1 MAEPM
6 TEHAERALLPA
17 GLRDILPPFA
27 AFEAE
32 TVSRL
37 LGVFAR
43 HGYDRVK
50 PPMIE
55 FEQSLSGEG
64 AFRVMDPLTQRMMI
78 VRSDMTP
85 QVARIAA
92 TRLGNDPRPL
102 RLAYAGQVLQ
112 VKGTQ
117 LRAERQF
124 GQVGVELIGA
134 TDSAADSEI
143 LALCLE
149 SLEHVGLSDITV
161 DLTLSKLVP
170 AIIGEQNGDIWLRNA
185 LDHRDVSTV
194 SAAGGETARLLTALI
209 ESIGPAD
216 RALARLQA
224 LDLPPAA
231 QALRSRLVEVVALIR
246 SALPGLTLTIDP
258 VETRRFEYYT
268 GVGFTIFARQSA
280 VEIGRGGRY
289 LVQGETG
296 VGATLFMDTLMEILP
311 KPEAPK
317 RVYVPAGSDRK
328 QAASLRELG
337 WVTINGLAAADDVAA
352 EARRLRC
359 SHVLLDGQ
367 PAAVGGSGL

>member
-1 MAEPM
+1 M
-6 TEHAERALLPA
+6 TDLAERALLPA

-37 LGVFAR
+37 MAVFAQ

-64 AFRVMDPLTQRMMI
+64 AFRVMDPLTQRMMT

-92 TRLGNDPRPL
+92 TRLSNDPRPL

-134 TDSAADSEI
+134 RDSAADAEI
-143 LALCLE
+143 LALLLE

-209 ESIGPAD
+209 EAIGPAD

-246 SALPGLTLTIDP
+246 TALPGLTLTIDP

-280 VEIGRGGRY
+280 AEIGRGGRY
-289 LVQGETG
+289 VVHGEAG

-311 KPEAPK
+311 KPEVAK
-317 RVYVPAGSDRK
+317 RLYVPAGNDRK
-328 QAASLRELG
+328 LAASFRKLG

-359 SHVLLDGQ
+359 SHVLLNGA
-367 PAAVGGSGL
+367 PKEI

>member
-1 MAEPM
+1 M
-6 TEHAERALLPA
+6 TDLAERALLPA

-37 LGVFAR
+37 MAVFAQA
-43 HGYDRVK
+43 GYDRVK

-55 FEQSLSGEG
+55 FEQSLPSEG
-64 AFRVMDPLTQRMMI
+64 AFRVMDPLTQRMMT

-92 TRLGNDPRPL
+92 TRLSNDPRPL

-134 TDSAADSEI
+134 RDSAADAEI
-143 LALCLE
+143 LALLHD

-209 ESIGPAD
+209 EAIGPAD

-246 SALPGLTLTIDP
+246 TALPGLTLTIDP

-268 GVGFTIFARQSA
+268 GVGFTIFARRSA
-280 VEIGRGGRY
+280 AEIGRGGRY
-289 LVQGETG
+289 VVHGEAG
-296 VGATLFMDTLMEILP
+296 VGATLFMDALMEILP
-311 KPEAPK
+311 KPEAP
-317 RVYVPAGSDRK
+317 RRLYVPAGNDRK
-328 QAASLRELG
+328 LAASFRELG
-337 WVTINGLAAADDVAA
+337 WVTINGLGAADDVAA

-367 PAAVGGSGL
+367 PKEIKNG

>member
-1 MAEPM
+1 MNDL
-6 TEHAERALLPA
+6 AERALLPA

-37 LGVFAR
+37 MAVVAR
-43 HGYDRVK
+43 HGYERVK
-50 PPMIE
+50 PPIIE
-55 FEQSLSGEG
+55 FEQSLGGEG
-64 AFRVMDPLTQRMMI
+64 AFRVMDPLTQRMMT

-92 TRLGNDPRPL
+92 TRLTNDPRPL

-134 TDSAADSEI
+134 TDAAADAEI

-149 SLEHVGLSDITV
+149 ALEHVGLSGITV

-185 LDHRDVSTV
+185 LDHRDVTAV

-209 ESIGPAD
+209 EAVGPAD

-224 LDLPPAA
+224 LDLPAAA
-231 QALRSRLVEVVALIR
+231 QGLRARLVEVVALIR
-246 SALPGLTLTIDP
+246 AALPGLTLTIDP
-258 VETRRFEYYT
+258 VETRGFEYHT

-280 VEIGRGGRY
+280 GEIGRGGRY
-289 LVQGETG
+289 LAHGEPA

-311 KPEAPK
+311 RPEAPK
-317 RVYVPAGSDRK
+317 RLYVPAGTDR
-328 QAASLRELG
+328 QLAASFRDLG
-337 WVTINGLAAADDVAA
+337 WVTINGLAVTDDVAA

-359 SHVLLDGQ
+359 GHVLLNGTPKEIQ
-367 PAAVGGSGL
+367 HG

>member
-1 MAEPM
+1 M
-6 TEHAERALLPA
+6 TDLAERALLPA
-17 GLRDILPPFA
+17 DLRDILPPFA

-37 LGVFAR
+37 MEVFVQ

-50 PPMIE
+50 PPMID
-55 FEQSLSGEG
+55 FEQSLGGEG
-64 AFRVMDPLTQRMMI
+64 AFRVMDPLTQRKMT

-85 QVARIAA
+85 QVAHIAA

-124 GQVGVELIGA
+124 GQIRVELIGT

-149 SLEHVGLSDITV
+149 SFDHVGLSGITV
-161 DLTLSKLVP
+161 DLILSKLVP
-170 AIIGEQNGDIWLRNA
+170 AIIGEENSDIWLCNTF
-185 LDHRDVSTV
+185 DHRDVSAI
-194 SAAGGETARLLTALI
+194 SAAGAETAKLLTALI
-209 ESIGPAD
+209 EAICPAD

-224 LDLPPAA
+224 LHLPPAT

-258 VETRRFEYYT
+258 VETRRFEDYT
-268 GVGFTIFARQSA
+268 ASPFSPAA
-280 VEIGRGGRY
+280 
-289 LVQGETG
+289 
-296 VGATLFMDTLMEILP
+296 
-311 KPEAPK
+311 APP
-317 RVYVPAGSDRK
+317 RS
-328 QAASLRELG
+328 
-337 WVTINGLAAADDVAA
+337 AAADVTSPM
-352 EARRLRC
+352 ARQEWVRPC
-359 SHVLLDGQ
+359 SWI
-367 PAAVGGSGL
+367 P

>member
-1 MAEPM
+1 MNDL
-6 TEHAERALLPA
+6 AERALLPA

-37 LGVFAR
+37 MAVFAQ
-43 HGYDRVK
+43 HGHDRVK

-55 FEQSLSGEG
+55 FEQSLGGEG
-64 AFRVMDPLTQRMMI
+64 AFRVMDPLTQRMMT

-92 TRLGNDPRPL
+92 TRLSNDPRPL

-134 TDSAADSEI
+134 TDSAADAEI

-149 SLEHVGLSDITV
+149 SLEHVGLSGITV

-170 AIIGEQNGDIWLRNA
+170 AIIGEQNGDVWLRNA

-194 SAAGGETARLLTALI
+194 SAAGGETAKLLTALI
-209 ESIGPAD
+209 EAIGPAD
-216 RALARLQA
+216 RALARLQG

-246 SALPGLTLTIDP
+246 AALPGLTLTIDP
-258 VETRRFEYYT
+258 VETRRFEYHT
-268 GVGFTIFARQSA
+268 GVGFTIFARDSA

-289 LVQGETG
+289 LAHGEPA

-311 KPEAPK
+311 KPEAP
-317 RVYVPAGSDRK
+317 RRLYVPAGSDRK
-328 QAASLRELG
+328 LAVSFRQLG
-337 WVTINGLAAADDVAA
+337 WVTINGLAAAEDVAA

-367 PAAVGGSGL
+367 PKEIKHG

>member
-1 MAEPM
+1 MNDL
-6 TEHAERALLPA
+6 AERALLPA

-32 TVSRL
+32 IVSRL
-37 LGVFAR
+37 MAVFAG
-43 HGYDRVK
+43 HGYERVK

-55 FEQSLSGEG
+55 FEQSLGGEG
-64 AFRVMDPLTQRMMI
+64 AFRVMDPLTQRMMR
-78 VRSDMTP
+78 VRNDMTP

-92 TRLGNDPRPL
+92 TRLANDPRPL

-112 VKGTQ
+112 VKGSQ

-134 TDSAADSEI
+134 TDSAADAEI

-149 SLEHVGLSDITV
+149 SLEHVGLSGITV

-170 AIIGEQNGDIWLRNA
+170 AIIGQQNDDSWLRNA
-185 LDHRDVSTV
+185 LDHRDVTAV
-194 SAAGGETARLLTALI
+194 SAAGGDTAKLLTALI
-209 ESIGPAD
+209 EAVGPAD

-224 LDLPPAA
+224 LELPAAA

-246 SALPGLTLTIDP
+246 AALPDLTLTIDP
-258 VETRRFEYYT
+258 VETRGFEYHT
-268 GVGFTIFARQSA
+268 GVGFTIFARHSA
-280 VEIGRGGRY
+280 AEIGRGGRY
-289 LVQGETG
+289 LAHGEPA
-296 VGATLFMDTLMEILP
+296 VGATLFMDTVMEILP
-311 KPEAPK
+311 KPEGAK
-317 RVYVPAGSDRK
+317 RLYVPAGSDRAL
-328 QAASLRELG
+328 AASFRNLG

-359 SHVLLDGQ
+359 SHVLQ
-367 PAAVGGSGL
+367 SGSPKEISNG

>member
-1 MAEPM
+1 M
-6 TEHAERALLPA
+6 TELAERALLPA

-27 AFEAE
+27 AFEAD

-37 LGVFAR
+37 MAVFAR

-55 FEQSLSGEG
+55 FAQNLDGDG
-64 AFRVMDPLTQRMMI
+64 AFRVMDPLTQRMMT

-92 TRLGNDPRPL
+92 TRLTSDPRPL

-134 TDSAADSEI
+134 TDSAADAEI
-143 LALCLE
+143 LALCLDAVD
-149 SLEHVGLSDITV
+149 HVGLSGIAV

-170 AIIGEQNGDIWLRNA
+170 AIIGEQNGETWLRNA
-185 LDHRDVSTV
+185 LDHRDVTAV

-209 ESIGPAD
+209 EAVGPAD
-216 RALARLQA
+216 RALARLQS
-224 LDLPPAA
+224 LDLPAPA
-231 QALRSRLVEVVALIR
+231 QALRSRLVEVVALLR
-246 SALPGLTLTIDP
+246 AALPGLTLTIDP
-258 VETRRFEYYT
+258 VETRNFEYHT
-268 GVGFTIFARQSA
+268 GVGFTIFARESA
-280 VEIGRGGRY
+280 AEIGRGGRY
-289 LVQGETG
+289 LAHGEPA

-311 KPEAPK
+311 RPAPP
-317 RVYVPAGSDRK
+317 RRLYVPAGGDRK
-328 QAASLRELG
+328 SAGSFRDSG

-359 SHVLLDGQ
+359 THVLHNGEPVALGD
-367 PAAVGGSGL
+367 

>member
-1 MAEPM
+1 M
-6 TEHAERALLPA
+6 TDLAERALLPA

-27 AFEAE
+27 AFEADI
-32 TVSRL
+32 VAYVMKVYA
-37 LGVFAR
+37 G
-43 HGYDRVK
+43 HGYERVK

-55 FEQSLSGEG
+55 FEQSLEG
-64 AFRVMDPLTQRMMI
+64 ADAFRVMDPLTQRMMT

-92 TRLGNDPRPL
+92 TRLTNDPRPL
-102 RLAYAGQVLQ
+102 RLAYAGQVLR
-112 VKGTQ
+112 VKGSQ

-124 GQVGVELIGA
+124 GQVGAELIGA
-134 TDSAADSEI
+134 TDSAADAEI

-149 SLEHVGLSDITV
+149 SLDHVGLSGITV

-194 SAAGGETARLLTALI
+194 SAAGGETAKLLTALI
-209 ESIGPAD
+209 EAIGPAD

-268 GVGFTIFARQSA
+268 GVGFTIFARRSA

-289 LVQGETG
+289 LAHGEPA

-317 RVYVPAGSDRK
+317 RLYVPAGSDRK
-328 QAASLRELG
+328 LAASFRELG
-337 WVTINGLAAADDVAA
+337 WVTINGLAVAEDVAA

-359 SHVLLDGQ
+359 SHVLLEGQ
-367 PAAVGGSGL
+367 PKEIKNG